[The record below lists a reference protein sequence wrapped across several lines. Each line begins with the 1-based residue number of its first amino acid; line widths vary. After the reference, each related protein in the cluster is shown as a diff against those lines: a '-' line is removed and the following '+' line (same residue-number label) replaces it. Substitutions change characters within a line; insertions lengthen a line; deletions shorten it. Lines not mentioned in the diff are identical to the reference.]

1 MTEGFLY
8 PHFYFYLSIM
18 AGHNKWSKVKHIKA
32 RVDGK
37 RSKMFSKF
45 SHEITIAARDGG
57 GDPDMN
63 PRLRTAVDGAK
74 SQSMP
79 KDNIERAIKKGTG
92 ELGGAAI
99 QEMVYEG
106 YGPNG
111 IAMLVEVATD
121 NINRSAAETRV
132 LFAKNGGN
140 IGTPGSVNY
149 LFEKKGE
156 VRIQEHNFS
165 EDELMEIALEADAED
180 CFISEADEQSVFIC
194 EGTQLN
200 AMANAI
206 REKFTLVGQKII
218 SVATTPV
225 IIEDIETAKKAL
237 HLYEILDDY
246 PDTMNVFTN
255 FELADS
261 VLQELDAAE

>member
-1 MTEGFLY
+1 
-8 PHFYFYLSIM
+8 M

-63 PRLRTAVDGAK
+63 PRLRTAVDCAK

-92 ELGGAAI
+92 ELGGATI
-99 QEMVYEG
+99 QEMLYEG

-111 IAMLVEVATD
+111 IAMLVEVSTD

-140 IGTPGSVNY
+140 IATPGSVNY

-156 VRIQEHNFS
+156 VRIQEHDFS

-180 CFISEADEQSVFIC
+180 CFVEDEQSVFIC
-194 EGTQLN
+194 EGSQLN
-200 AMANAI
+200 TMANAI
-206 REKFTLVGQKII
+206 REKFTLTGQKII
-218 SVATTPV
+218 SVASSPV
-225 IIEDIETAKKAL
+225 IIDDIEIARKAL
-237 HLYEILDDY
+237 HLYEVLDDY
-246 PDTMNVFTN
+246 PDTMNLFTN
-255 FELADS
+255 FELAES
-261 VLQELDAAE
+261 VIQELEAGE